1 MLPRFD
7 LRCYCTLQFSKCVV
21 DAHADDGCAGAGAR
35 EQNNNDKTIPIY

>member
-21 DAHADDGCAGAGAR
+21 DADDGCGAGAR
-35 EQNNNDKTIPIY
+35 EQNMHNNDKTIPIY